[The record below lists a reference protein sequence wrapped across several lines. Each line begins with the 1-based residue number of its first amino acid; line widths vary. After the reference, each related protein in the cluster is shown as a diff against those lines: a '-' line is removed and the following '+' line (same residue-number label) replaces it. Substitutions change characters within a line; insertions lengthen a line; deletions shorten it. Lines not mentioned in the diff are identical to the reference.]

1 MRNCSIPLKTMNNQM
16 YVSTLSGTFLSMV
29 PNLNSEDLLKTALL
43 AVLGTLVSFSLSV
56 LLHWLFKKPRK

>member
-1 MRNCSIPLKTMNNQM
+1 M